1 LRHSESAGAGS
12 SHHSLSRTAQ
22 DLKTAASSAE
32 RSIRELLAGVDHLR
46 VIATALDNMDR
57 IEEIQSERNILD
69 DN

>member
-1 LRHSESAGAGS
+1 MRNSESAGAGS
-12 SHHSLSRTAQ
+12 SHHTLSRTAQ

-46 VIATALDNMDR
+46 VIATALDSMDR
-57 IEEIQSERNILD
+57 MEEIQSERNILD